1 MFEELRKIIEENDS
15 IVIFGHAFPDGD
27 CYGSQIG
34 LRETLRLNYPNKKVY
49 AVGTGYRRF
58 FKMIAP
64 MDHVE
69 DEVIQK
75 SLAILLDGNDL
86 SRMED
91 RRVYDAKAWI
101 KIDHHVENDKF
112 TEGPFILDTTVNS
125 TCELIV
131 QFIQESNWKINP
143 TIANALFLGILT
155 DSGRFQYIEDYAKA
169 FHEVA
174 WLCENGAK
182 PDSLNSIL
190 NVTNEDALRFK
201 GYVYSHYKK
210 SRSGVIYI
218 TFTKKQLH
226 SFHVSANKAGTMVN
240 LLANVLH
247 YPIWAFFCENL
258 DGTCHI
264 EMRSNGPIVQP
275 IAAKYGGGGHRLA
288 AGVTIPNMNPET
300 IEPILKDLD
309 KLIVKYKAKK
319 ERKKQYVGKRTSCRD

>member
-64 MDHVE
+64 MDHVS
-69 DEVIQK
+69 DETIK
-75 SLAILLDGNDL
+75 NSLAILLDGNDL

-91 RRVYDAKAWI
+91 SRVYDAKAWI
-101 KIDHHVENDKF
+101 KIDHHVENGKF
-112 TEGPFILDTTVNS
+112 LEGPYVLDITVNS

-131 QFIQESNWKINP
+131 QFIQEVGWKVNP

-155 DSGRFQYIEDYAKA
+155 DSGRFQYIEDYPKA

-182 PDSLNSIL
+182 PDVINTIL
-190 NVTNEDALRFK
+190 NVTSEEALRFR
-201 GYVYSHYKK
+201 GYVFSHYRK
-210 SRSGVIYI
+210 SKGGVIYI

-226 SFHVSANKAGTMVN
+226 RFHISANKAGTMVN
-240 LLANVLH
+240 LLSNVLH
-247 YPIWAFFCENL
+247 YPIWTFFCENL

-264 EMRSNGPIVQP
+264 EMRSNGPAVQP
-275 IAAKYGGGGHRLA
+275 IAAKYGGGGHRQA
-288 AGVTIPNMNPET
+288 SGVTVPNMDEET
-300 IEPILKDLD
+300 ITPIIKDLD
-309 KLIVKYKAKK
+309 KIIAKYKK
-319 ERKKQYVGKRTSCRD
+319 EKKQYVGKRTSCCD